1 MSKLGYSTSGADA
14 DVTVLRQGFN
24 VDPLLQKQAD
34 CISTMI
40 YNEYWQII
48 DAGMSEDEL
57 ITFFYEDQGVATLE
71 DGLYAL
77 EENLQDPEFVDR
89 LARFISASVKGW
101 QYAIDNVD
109 EAAEIIVDADPQGAA
124 TVEVQ
129 KRQLGRAS
137 GRERVWQSV

>member
-77 EENLQDPEFVDR
+77 EENLQDPEDR
-89 LARFISASVKGW
+89 KSTRRTPVTNAHLVCRLLLEKKK
-101 QYAIDNVD
+101 Q
-109 EAAEIIVDADPQGAA
+109 
-124 TVEVQ
+124 
-129 KRQLGRAS
+129 
-137 GRERVWQSV
+137 